1 MNIARWVNSEPII
14 LGILG
19 IIIAGL
25 ITRKLITNIEKGNIN
40 SKTSKNVL
48 ITVIFII
55 GTIVIL
61 QIIGL
66 ILICGF
72 GMFPHP
78 D

>member
-48 ITVIFII
+48 ITVIFIRNYCNI
-55 GTIVIL
+55 ANNR
-61 QIIGL
+61 
-66 ILICGF
+66 
-72 GMFPHP
+72 P
-78 D
+78 DFNMRFWNVSSS